1 MSVKTVTVFCG
12 SRSGSNAQWVSLASA
27 CGRGLAAHGLALVYG
42 GGCNGLMGAVARAAM
57 ESNGQATGVI
67 PESLLAI
74 EPAMQGL
81 TELLVVDSMHTR
93 KSIMAERA
101 DAFLVLPGG
110 IGTYEEFFEMWTW
123 NQIGLH
129 DKPIV
134 LLNAYDFYTPLL
146 QFLRQSVDHGFL
158 SLKHHDRLNV
168 VTTVDQAIGLL
179 MGLRLRGAEDAV

>member
-1 MSVKTVTVFCG
+1 MNMPVKTVTVFCG
-12 SRSGSNAQWVSLASA
+12 SRSGKNAQWVSFASA
-27 CGRGLAAHGLALVYG
+27 CGRSLAAHGLALVYG

-57 ESNGQATGVI
+57 ESKGQATGVI

-134 LLNAYDFYTPLL
+134 LLNAFDFYTPLL

-158 SLKHHDRLNV
+158 NPKHHDHLKV
-168 VTTVDQAIGLL
+168 ATTVDQAIDFLL
-179 MGLRLRGAEDAV
+179 HA

>member
-1 MSVKTVTVFCG
+1 
-12 SRSGSNAQWVSLASA
+12 
-27 CGRGLAAHGLALVYG
+27 
-42 GGCNGLMGAVARAAM
+42 MGAVARAAM
-57 ESNGQATGVI
+57 ESKGQATGVI

-129 DKPIV
+129 DKPI
-134 LLNAYDFYTPLL
+134 DFYTPLL

-158 SLKHHDRLNV
+158 NPKHHDHLKV
-168 VTTVDQAIGLL
+168 ATTVDQAIDFLL
-179 MGLRLRGAEDAV
+179 HA